1 MNIKII
7 MDYDYEGKPTKATET
22 RNIQQDIINGDVYIE
37 ATRML
42 GRTLE
47 QQEGSSVTAKGRP
60 NLAGSR
66 TS

>member
-7 MDYDYEGKPTKATET
+7 MGYDHEGKPTKATET

-47 QQEGSSVTAKGRP
+47 QEGPSVPAEGRS

-66 TS
+66 MS

>member
-7 MDYDYEGKPTKATET
+7 MGYDHEGKPTKASAT
-22 RNIQQDIINGDVYIE
+22 RDIRQDIINGDVYIE
-37 ATRML
+37 AAWML

-47 QQEGSSVTAKGRP
+47 QEGPSVPAEGRS